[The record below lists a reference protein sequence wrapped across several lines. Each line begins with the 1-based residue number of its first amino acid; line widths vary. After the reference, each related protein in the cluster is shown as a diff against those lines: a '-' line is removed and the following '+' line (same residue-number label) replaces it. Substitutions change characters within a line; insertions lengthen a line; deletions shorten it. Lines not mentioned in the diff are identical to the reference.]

1 MQPMNPE
8 ALAIYQR
15 IRWLAVMMDGAFR
28 VPGTRF
34 RFGLNSVIGLPP
46 GVGDGILA
54 LISLWIVWQASEL
67 GLPRVK
73 LARMVGNVL
82 IEGVLG
88 SIPLLGDLM
97 DVAWKAN
104 LRNLRIVEDHLG
116 QPPTTGRRIVA

>member
-1 MQPMNPE
+1 MPPMNPE
-8 ALAIYQR
+8 AVALYQR

-46 GVGDGILA
+46 GAGDTVLA
-54 LISLWIVWQASEL
+54 LVSLWIVWQAHEL
-67 GLPRVK
+67 GLPRAK
-73 LARMVGNVL
+73 LVRMVSNVL
-82 IEGVLG
+82 IEAVLG

-104 LRNLRIVEDHLG
+104 LRNLKIIDDHLAEG
-116 QPPTTGRRIVA
+116 GVPRGFG